1 MTLISPFMR
10 SFVGVP
16 TSHPI
21 RNKAMIR
28 GTLRKGFNVIK
39 TRSHPLIENRL
50 KSNIPT
56 IDNQPINSTLCAST
70 RTGFIPSKD
79 ADQDGSLNSVLLVLV
94 SGNEPFHETKG

>member
-39 TRSHPLIENRL
+39 DFIKLV
-50 KSNIPT
+50 
-56 IDNQPINSTLCAST
+56 IDEGRVPELFQL
-70 RTGFIPSKD
+70 SKE
-79 ADQDGSLNSVLLVLV
+79 A
-94 SGNEPFHETKG
+94 